1 VPLLARA
8 GRLVPGGGRTI
19 YAPTYAPPFRR
30 PSAEEVRSRP
40 MSTGF
45 LRFIGVLLILGSVG
59 FTTVKSAF
67 TGGFRYFTPGYGQV
81 TNVPAADRR

>member
-1 VPLLARA
+1 
-8 GRLVPGGGRTI
+8 
-19 YAPTYAPPFRR
+19 
-30 PSAEEVRSRP
+30 

-67 TGGFRYFTPGYGQV
+67 TGGFRFFTSGYGQV